1 MDGDVVFITQW
12 GIYTFDA
19 TLEDS
24 LEASVEL
31 PSYVTESGVRIND
44 HRIVQPMQLR
54 VTGIVSSISFGMISS
69 IFNNLTN
76 VFYARPATALQLLL
90 NVINNSQPFSI
101 VTRNAYYNNFVVRK
115 FKFTRTP
122 NDENAL
128 IFELELQEFMQLNKL
143 QSRDQPNVSD
153 LQDGDVSQSAIS
165 SDSKTGTVPTLSGIK
180 TGFKNAANKVLDLL

>member
-19 TLEDS
+19 TLEDG
-24 LEASVEL
+24 LEASVDL

-44 HRIVQPMQLR
+44 HRIVQPLQLR

-69 IFNNLTN
+69 IFNNLTDL
-76 VFYARPATALQLLL
+76 VYARPATALQLLL
-90 NVINNSQPFSI
+90 NVINNSQPFTI
-101 VTRNAYYNNFVVRK
+101 VSRNAYYNNFVIKK

-122 NDENAL
+122 QDENAL
-128 IFELELQEFMQLNKL
+128 IFELELQEFMQLDKL

-153 LQDGDVSQSAIS
+153 LQDGDPSKSAIS
-165 SDSKTGTVPTLSGIK
+165 ADSKTGTVPTLSDIK
-180 TGFKNAANKVLDLL
+180 QGFKNTANRVLDLL

>member
-12 GIYTFDA
+12 GIYAFDA
-19 TLEDS
+19 TLEDG

-76 VFYARPATALQLLL
+76 LVYARPATALQLLL
-90 NVINNSQPFSI
+90 NVINNSKPFTI
-101 VTRNAYYNNFVVRK
+101 VSRNAYYNNFVVRK

-122 NDENAL
+122 QDENAL
-128 IFELELQEFMQLNKL
+128 IFEIELQEFMQLNKL
-143 QSRDQPNVSD
+143 QSRDQPSVDD
-153 LQDGDVSQSAIS
+153 LQDGDVAKASISA
-165 SDSKTGTVPTLSGIK
+165 DSKTGTVPTLSEIGQSFRD
-180 TGFKNAANKVLDLL
+180 TANKVLDLL